1 MPPRDARA
9 KPARAEKISRRDR
22 RGSGRLSGR
31 TPRPRESSDAPE
43 VSRSEARVPER
54 RAAPER
60 RRAPDLTSESHDGG
74 LGGPPLT
81 AWQQAAKA
89 YFYVTVWMTIS
100 MSVILFNKYI
110 LAYSGFKYPIALT
123 MWHMVFCTAVSTVLV
138 RGTGTTKRLHM
149 PRKEYVNRVVPIGAL
164 YAASLWLSN
173 SAYLHLSVSFIQ
185 MTKALMPGLVY
196 ACGVAFGTEKLA
208 RVTTLNMLI
217 IAVGVAIAAYGE
229 IDFVWIGVIEQLSA
243 LVFEAM
249 RLMLVQVLITK
260 QGYGMNPIQS
270 LYYVSP
276 ACAACLVLPFAFV
289 ELPEILNDVGLVI
302 DYPMLL
308 LNALTAFALNL
319 AVFLLI
325 GKTSAL
331 TMNIAGVIK
340 DWMLIFASQHLF
352 GNVVSFLNY
361 VGYVIAFLSVGMYNF
376 NKLRAA
382 KRADKQRERE
392 KQSGGGKA
400 AAAGPSAA

>member
-1 MPPRDARA
+1 MAA
-9 KPARAEKISRRDR
+9 
-22 RGSGRLSGR
+22 
-31 TPRPRESSDAPE
+31 
-43 VSRSEARVPER
+43 SEA
-54 RAAPER
+54 
-60 RRAPDLTSESHDGG
+60 
-74 LGGPPLT
+74 PPLT

-123 MWHMVFCTAVSTVLV
+123 MWHMVFCTAVSAILV

-196 ACGVAFGTEKLA
+196 ACGVAFGMEKLTK
-208 RVTTLNMLI
+208 VTTFNMLI

-229 IDFVWIGVIEQLSA
+229 IDFVMIGVIEQLSA
-243 LVFEAM
+243 LVFEAL

-276 ACAACLVLPFAFV
+276 ACAACLALPFAFV
-289 ELPEILNDVGLVI
+289 ELPEIMNDFGLVI
-302 DYPMLL
+302 DYPMLV

-352 GNVVSFLNY
+352 GNTVSFLNY

-382 KRADKQRERE
+382 KRADRQRERE
-392 KQSGGGKA
+392 KQQEGGKA
-400 AAAGPSAA
+400 AAGGSAA

>member
-1 MPPRDARA
+1 MAA
-9 KPARAEKISRRDR
+9 
-22 RGSGRLSGR
+22 
-31 TPRPRESSDAPE
+31 
-43 VSRSEARVPER
+43 SEP
-54 RAAPER
+54 
-60 RRAPDLTSESHDGG
+60 
-74 LGGPPLT
+74 PPLT

-123 MWHMVFCTAVSTVLV
+123 MWHMVFCTAVSAILV

-196 ACGVAFGTEKLA
+196 ACGVAFGMEKLTK
-208 RVTTLNMLI
+208 VTTLNMFI

-243 LVFEAM
+243 LVFEAL

-276 ACAACLVLPFAFV
+276 ACAACLALPFAFV
-289 ELPEILNDVGLVI
+289 ELPEIMNDFALVI
-302 DYPMLL
+302 DYPMLV

-352 GNVVSFLNY
+352 GNTVSFLNY
-361 VGYVIAFLSVGMYNF
+361 VGYVIAFMSVGMYNF

-382 KRADKQRERE
+382 KRADRQRERE
-392 KQSGGGKA
+392 KQQEGGKA
-400 AAAGPSAA
+400 AAGGSAA

>member
-1 MPPRDARA
+1 MAA
-9 KPARAEKISRRDR
+9 
-22 RGSGRLSGR
+22 
-31 TPRPRESSDAPE
+31 
-43 VSRSEARVPER
+43 SEA
-54 RAAPER
+54 
-60 RRAPDLTSESHDGG
+60 
-74 LGGPPLT
+74 PPLT

-89 YFYVTVWMTIS
+89 YFYVTVWMSIS

-123 MWHMVFCTAVSTVLV
+123 MWHMVFCTTVSAVLV

-196 ACGVAFGTEKLA
+196 ACGVAFGMEKLT
-208 RVTTLNMLI
+208 RVTTLNMVI

-243 LVFEAM
+243 LLFEAM

-276 ACAACLVLPFAFV
+276 ACAACLALPFAFV
-289 ELPEILNDVGLVI
+289 ELPEIMNDYGLVI
-302 DYPMLL
+302 DYPMLV

-352 GNVVSFLNY
+352 GNTVSFLNY

-382 KRADKQRERE
+382 KKADRQRERE
-392 KQSGGGKA
+392 KQQEGGPA
-400 AAAGPSAA
+400 AAAGESAA